1 MRALRQGERLSV
13 SPFRFLAALWQENP
27 LFLLL
32 APLLLLQGV
41 YARMVAL
48 RLPEPAGERSGSCAA
63 GSPLSLLIV
72 GDSAAAGVGV
82 ENQSDALCGHILN
95 SLSSRYRV
103 RWKLLAKTG
112 ATTKTAIQDL
122 KTGSQESFEIA
133 ITSLGVN
140 DVTSGIAVR
149 DWLLLQSRLFE
160 LLRERF
166 KVRHI
171 LVTALPP
178 MHKFTALPQ
187 PLRFFLGR
195 RAARFNR
202 GLDNLLQ
209 GSTLCS
215 LVQLTDISRP
225 EMLCRDG
232 FHPSADAYRLW
243 GEAAAAQIREHYLAQ
258 PDFPQ
263 KANAGNSL
271 RPDAT

>member
-1 MRALRQGERLSV
+1 MRALPQGERSSV

-32 APLLLLQGV
+32 GPLLLLQGL

-48 RLPEPAGERSGSCAA
+48 RLPEPAGERSGSCGA

-82 ENQSDALCGHILN
+82 ENQSDALCGHILK
-95 SLSSRYRV
+95 SLCSHYLV

-112 ATTKTAIQDL
+112 ATTKTAIKDL
-122 KTGSQESFEIA
+122 QTASPEAFDVVV
-133 ITSLGVN
+133 TCLGVN
-140 DVTSGIAVR
+140 DVTSGIALR
-149 DWLLLQSRLFE
+149 EWLLLQSRLLE

-178 MHKFTALPQ
+178 MHKFAALPR

-202 GLDNLLQ
+202 VLENLLA
-209 GSTLCS
+209 GSSSCS
-215 LVQLTDISRP
+215 LLRLDDISRP

-232 FHPSADAYRLW
+232 FHPSADAYRHW
-243 GEAAAAQIREHYLAQ
+243 GSAAAGRILEIHTAS
-258 PDFPQ
+258 
-263 KANAGNSL
+263 AGAKIN
-271 RPDAT
+271 